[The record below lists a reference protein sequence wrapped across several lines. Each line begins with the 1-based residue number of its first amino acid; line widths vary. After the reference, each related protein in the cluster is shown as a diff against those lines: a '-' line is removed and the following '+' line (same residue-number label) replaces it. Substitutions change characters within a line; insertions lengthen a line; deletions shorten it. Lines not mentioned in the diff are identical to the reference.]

1 MYAVKV
7 EQGRERPEV
16 RRISTGFL
24 PTYRVYT
31 GSAEEKSV
39 RWLVVPGYVF
49 SLSMTRNA
57 QLVPNEEW
65 EIIDKLSAS
74 AISMLDKSGKIL
86 SGPLTGLDRYVTK
99 TGKDYVQLC
108 VNLLG
113 ETRTYR
119 LPCRTAEEPEATGEN
134 KGGASDMAVE
144 NKELTEERI
153 AAMLERAEKVGI
165 HAAAGEFGIAWQ
177 TLAKFR
183 RRAGG
188 AVPEKK
194 APEEQTIT
202 KRGPGRPKKAD
213 AKGNGPKIVKAVAQ
227 QLSEAELE
235 AENAALRKQVEE
247 LTAKLEKAK
256 KTLAGVM
263 DEI

>member
-16 RRISTGFL
+16 RKISTGFL
-24 PTYRVYT
+24 PSYRVYT
-31 GSAEEKSV
+31 GDERSV

-49 SLSMTRNA
+49 TLSKTRKA
-57 QLVPNEEW
+57 EPVPDEEW
-65 EIIDKLSAS
+65 EIIDKISSS
-74 AISMLDKSGKIL
+74 AISTLDKDGKIL

-113 ETRTYR
+113 EARTYR
-119 LPCRTAEEPEATGEN
+119 LPCRIAEEPEETKEN
-134 KGGASDMAVE
+134 EGGASDMAGE

-188 AVPEKK
+188 AGAGKPEPILK
-194 APEEQTIT
+194 AGSA
-202 KRGPGRPKKAD
+202 KRGRPKV
-213 AKGNGPKIVKAVAQ
+213 VKAVAQ

>member
-16 RRISTGFL
+16 RKISTGFL
-24 PTYRVYT
+24 PSYRVYT

-74 AISMLDKSGKIL
+74 AISTLDKDGKIV
-86 SGPLTGLDRYVTK
+86 SGPLKGLDPYVTK
-99 TGKDYVQLC
+99 TGKDHVQLC
-108 VNLLG
+108 VNLFG
-113 ETRTYR
+113 EARTYR
-119 LPCRTAEEPEATGEN
+119 LPCRIAEETEEAAEA
-134 KGGASDMAVE
+134 KESKAKMADAASGK
-144 NKELTEERI
+144 KELSEEQI
-153 AAMLERAEKVGI
+153 AAALERAEKVGI

-188 AVPEKK
+188 AGAGKPEPILK
-194 APEEQTIT
+194 AGSA
-202 KRGPGRPKKAD
+202 KRGR
-213 AKGNGPKIVKAVAQ
+213 PKIVKAVAQ

-247 LTAKLEKAK
+247 LTAKLEKVK
-256 KTLAGVM
+256 NTLT
-263 DEI
+263 DLLKS

>member
-16 RRISTGFL
+16 RKISTGFL
-24 PTYRVYT
+24 PSYRVYT
-31 GSAEEKSV
+31 GDERSV

-49 SLSMTRNA
+49 TLSKTRKA
-57 QLVPNEEW
+57 EPVPDEEW
-65 EIIDKLSAS
+65 EIIDKISSS
-74 AISMLDKSGKIL
+74 AISTLDKDGKIL

-113 ETRTYR
+113 EARTYR
-119 LPCRTAEEPEATGEN
+119 LPCRIAEETEETKEN
-134 KGGASDMAVE
+134 EGGAPDMAGE

-183 RRAGG
+183 RRNGG
-188 AVPEKK
+188 AGAGKPEPILK
-194 APEEQTIT
+194 AGSA
-202 KRGPGRPKKAD
+202 KRGRPKV
-213 AKGNGPKIVKAVAQ
+213 VKAVAQ

-247 LTAKLEKAK
+247 GADGE
-256 KTLAGVM
+256 AGKSKE
-263 DEI
+263 DTGRGNG

>member
-16 RRISTGFL
+16 RKISTGFL
-24 PTYRVYT
+24 PSYRVYT
-31 GSAEEKSV
+31 GDERSV

-57 QLVPNEEW
+57 QPVPNEEW

-74 AISMLDKSGKIL
+74 AISTVDKSGKIL

-113 ETRTYR
+113 EARTYR
-119 LPCRTAEEPEATGEN
+119 LPCRIAEETEETKEN
-134 KGGASDMAVE
+134 EGGASDMAGE

-188 AVPEKK
+188 AGAGKPEPGLK
-194 APEEQTIT
+194 AGSA
-202 KRGPGRPKKAD
+202 KRGRPK
-213 AKGNGPKIVKAVAQ
+213 VMKAVAQ
-227 QLSEAELE
+227 KLSEAELE

-247 LTAKLEKAK
+247 LTAKLEKVK
-256 KTLAGVM
+256 KMLIGAL
-263 DEI
+263 DEA

>member
-7 EQGRERPEV
+7 EPDRERPEV

-39 RWLVVPGYVF
+39 RSLVVSGYVF
-49 SLSMTRNA
+49 SLSITRNA
-57 QLVPNEEW
+57 EPVPNKEW

-74 AISMLDKSGKIL
+74 AISTLDKSGKIL

-99 TGKDYVQLC
+99 TGKDYVQFC
-108 VNLLG
+108 VNLIG
-113 ETRTYR
+113 EARTYQ
-119 LPCRTAEEPEATGEN
+119 LPCRIAEKPEETKEN
-134 KGGASDMAVE
+134 EGGAPDMAGE

-188 AVPEKK
+188 AGAGKPEPILK
-194 APEEQTIT
+194 AGSA
-202 KRGPGRPKKAD
+202 KRGR
-213 AKGNGPKIVKAVAQ
+213 PKIVKAVAQ
-227 QLSEAELE
+227 KLSEAELE

-247 LTAKLEKAK
+247 LTAKLEKVK
-256 KTLAGVM
+256 NTLT
-263 DEI
+263 DLLKS